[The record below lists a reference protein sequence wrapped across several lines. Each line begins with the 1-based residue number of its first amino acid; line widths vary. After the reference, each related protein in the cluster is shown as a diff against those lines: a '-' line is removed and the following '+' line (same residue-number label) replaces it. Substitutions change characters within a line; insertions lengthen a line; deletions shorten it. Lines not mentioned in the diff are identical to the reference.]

1 MAKSRKKVWEPI
13 ETAPAHKEIVVLT
26 DLGEPFLA
34 VRHKKTK
41 FFDVKTISPSGGY
54 DFIPKYLQERNCTY
68 WLNVPNLTKSQF
80 KAKYEMHSAWN
91 KMFER

>member
-1 MAKSRKKVWEPI
+1 MAKSLKKVWEPI

-41 FFDVKTISPSGGY
+41 FF
-54 DFIPKYLQERNCTY
+54 
-68 WLNVPNLTKSQF
+68 
-80 KAKYEMHSAWN
+80 
-91 KMFER
+91 